1 MPLDPGTLWARV
13 TIEQPTSTP
22 NELGEPVLSWS
33 TFATV
38 SANVAP
44 LSSREAVQYG
54 EVLGVMTHKVTIR
67 YLPGLLS
74 SMRVIYRDRTLEIG
88 QVNERERLWIH
99 DIICTERRPA

>member
-13 TIEQPTSTP
+13 EIRKPTSTP

-54 EVLGVMTHKVTIR
+54 EVLGIMTHKVTIR